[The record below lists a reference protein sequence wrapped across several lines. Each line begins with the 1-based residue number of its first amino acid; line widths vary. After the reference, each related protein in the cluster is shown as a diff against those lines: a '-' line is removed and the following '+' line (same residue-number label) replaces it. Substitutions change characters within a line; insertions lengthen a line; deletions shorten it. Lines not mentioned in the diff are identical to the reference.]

1 MLREDC
7 PYLEEVTTNG
17 EKVKACR
24 VSNTAVQTY
33 FSCDNC
39 KRYPVESGRL
49 KGIDSLK
56 HIVKGDLSE
65 NPVFGDI
72 PINIRFIGTDK
83 NINNED
89 IMNFTFS
96 NKKLS
101 FSIRKAN
108 GSVAFE
114 GEPSSLGL
122 TYEELDFIYRVCRRS
137 LEK

>member
-1 MLREDC
+1 MIKEDC
-7 PYLEEVTTNG
+7 PYLTETISSD

-24 VSNTAVQTY
+24 VSDTAVQTY

-39 KRYPVESGRL
+39 KRYPVESGKL

-56 HIVKGDLSE
+56 HIVKDDLSK
-65 NPVFGDI
+65 NPFFANI
-72 PINIRFIGTDK
+72 PVTIEYVNTDK

-89 IMNFTFS
+89 VMNFTFR
-96 NKKLS
+96 NKKLG
-101 FSIRKAN
+101 FSVRKAD

-122 TYEELDFIYRVCRRS
+122 TYEELDFIYRVSSRC